1 MVTRQDRNR
10 GRTDEPQFQ
19 VTVTAGPH
27 AGLTKQFRCGRFTIG
42 RDVLADVSLPHDLVL
57 SPRHCEI
64 EIGPAS
70 CRIQDLASRSGM
82 VLNGESIDVADLH
95 GGEVLRIGLS
105 EMSLTFVRPEVF
117 ARTLIGTNS
126 DSSMDATTSGRSS
139 HGLLEI
145 PGYSIRRRIGQGGMG
160 VVYEAVQETSQ
171 QRVAIKTIIP
181 IPGTTGKA
189 IDLFRREMALLAGL
203 DHPHIVRYLESGEHA
218 GQIYLVMEYV
228 DAMDLKGTLK
238 SINPS
243 ESVRLCC
250 EIMCQVLSALGYAHA
265 QKLVHRDVKPHNIL
279 VSRTAN
285 RFSAKLADFGLAKNF
300 ELAGLS
306 QLTADQE
313 IRGTPAFMPWEQFQN
328 SRYARPTVDLY
339 SVAATLFY
347 LLTGKTPGHTN
358 PGGFTQTT
366 VTSILR
372 LLTRSGVAP
381 EESADVRQ
389 ALERL
394 PEGLGDILYRALASA
409 PGQRFPTAGSM
420 RKALLPYS
428 RRPRD
433 E

>member
-1 MVTRQDRNR
+1 MTEQKGNR
-10 GRTDEPQFQ
+10 GQTEQPQFQ

-27 AGLTKQFRCGRFTIG
+27 AGLTKQFRYGRFIIG

-64 EIGPAS
+64 EIGLGS

-82 VLNGESIDVADLH
+82 LLNGESTAVADLH

-105 EMSLTFVRPEVF
+105 ELLLTFVRPEVF
-117 ARTLIGTNS
+117 SRTVIGTIS
-126 DSSMDATTSGRSS
+126 DSSMEAATTNLSS
-139 HGLLEI
+139 KVLLEI

-160 VVYEAVQETSQ
+160 VVYEAVEEASQ
-171 QRVAIKTIIP
+171 HRVAIKTIIP
-181 IPGTTGKA
+181 MPGTTGKA
-189 IDLFRREMALLAGL
+189 IGLFRREMALLAGL
-203 DHPHIVRYLESGEHA
+203 DHVHIVRYLKSGEHA

-238 SINPS
+238 SIDPP

-250 EIMCQVLSALGYAHA
+250 GIMCQVLSALDYAHA

-279 VSRTAN
+279 VTRAGN
-285 RFSAKLADFGLAKNF
+285 RFIAKLADFGLAKNF

-347 LLTGKTPGHTN
+347 LLTGKIPGHTN
-358 PGGFTQTT
+358 PGGFAQTT
-366 VTSILR
+366 VTSFLR
-372 LLTRSGVAP
+372 LLTRSGAAP
-381 EESADVRQ
+381 EESTDVRQ
-389 ALERL
+389 ALEIL
-394 PEGLGDILYRALASA
+394 PEGLGEVLYRGLASA
-409 PGQRFPTAGSM
+409 PGQRFPNASAM
-420 RKALLPYS
+420 REALLPYS
-428 RRPRD
+428 GRTRGK
-433 E
+433 